1 MSTLSDSLVDLPEH
15 ILAHIT
21 GERRRRLVEYLLRWG
36 EPAAALRALDAWLAI
51 QPHLATLREAR
62 ARVLTELD
70 RAADA
75 LAALDAIDAER
86 GMSESRRALRA
97 RTLAAHGR
105 WDEAH
110 TLLADRP
117 TDIASLRLRAE
128 LFRRQGHFASAAE
141 CYARAA
147 DLMPDGSVPIRGL
160 AELSLAQGDAARAR
174 ALLLDR
180 RTRLPNP
187 DGSIGEEPLATA
199 DLVLLRQAAERLND
213 AAALADLDA
222 QLQARRDQE
231 RNALCAEIG
240 LDTEE
245 DKEMLR
251 QGDHEIGN
259 EGALPVSLSPSLPV
273 SPEPEL
279 PPEALIALRE
289 HFGYESFRPGQ
300 AEAIA
305 RVLRGE
311 STLAV
316 LPTGAGKSLTYQL
329 PALLLDGAMLVLS
342 PLIALMKDQ
351 IDNLPPAL
359 AAHATTI
366 HSALDGGEVA
376 ARLRGVAEGRYK
388 LIYVAPERL
397 RQQSFVH
404 ALRRAGVAR
413 VVVDEAHCVSL
424 WGISFR
430 PDYLF
435 IRRALEAMGAPPV
448 LALTATATPDT
459 EAEIKAHLAADR
471 PIREGREGR
480 EELRTANHPE
490 GTRPRTGT
498 PNPELRTPNSE
509 PRTTDYGRSA
519 SLSDGFADSSLKP
532 SSSHPTRDFADQD
545 MLTIRTSIF
554 RPNLRFEVLHVANK
568 REKAG
573 AVVELCRAIEGPV
586 LVYARSRDACEQLAA
601 RLRDHGVAAEHYH
614 AQVADRHGAQDRFMR
629 GATRV
634 LAATVAFGMGVD
646 KADVRA
652 IVHYN
657 LPQSIEAYYQEAG
670 RAGRDGFPARCILLY
685 AAADKGQLTTWLRE
699 ELLSK
704 DYLRQVYRALRV
716 RLRDSWG
723 VIAIDDLR
731 RDLREEDETRL
742 RVALGLLERVG
753 LVARHFD
760 LPRAATLLLRQLPH
774 ENDGAGA
781 EDAFGA
787 FASLARLRLGQP
799 LDVDLLDLA
808 ASAGCAPDELE
819 SHLLRWHDQGLLR
832 YDGSARD
839 ALLHLPP
846 APADAGS
853 RIDALLAE
861 YATRQDERI
870 DAIAA
875 YARRASC
882 RHRSIAAHFGERL
895 ARCGSSCDICAPSST
910 TDHRPPTTT
919 SRQKAMS
926 GRPSVAAHRSNRPPV
941 AARQPTTR
949 DIDTTILT
957 CLARLPFQVGRSGL
971 GKVLKG
977 AASSPI
983 GPDRCPD
990 YAALGDMTLTAIE
1003 AAIEQLV
1010 ERGYLARRLHGRM
1023 PLLDLTDRGAA
1034 ILSEDVVQ

>member
-1 MSTLSDSLVDLPEH
+1 MSISSDNLVHLPSH

-21 GERRRRLVEYLLRWG
+21 GERRRRLAEYLLRWG
-36 EPAAALRALDAWLAI
+36 EPAAALRALDIWLAA

-62 ARVLTELD
+62 ARVLIELD

-75 LAALDAIDAER
+75 LAALDTIDAER

-97 RTLAAHGR
+97 RALATLGR

-110 TLLADRP
+110 SLLADRP
-117 TDIASLRLRAE
+117 DDIASLRLRAE
-128 LFRRQGHFASAAE
+128 LFRRQGIFAAAAE

-147 DLMPDGSVPIRGL
+147 DLMPEGSAPVRGL
-160 AELSLAQGDAARAR
+160 AELALAQGDAGRAR
-174 ALLLDR
+174 ALLHDR
-180 RTRLPNP
+180 RARLPNW
-187 DGSIGEEPLATA
+187 DGSQGDEPLATA
-199 DLVLLRQAAERLND
+199 DLVLLRQAAARLGD
-213 AAALADLDA
+213 AGAAADLDA
-222 QLQARRDQE
+222 QLRARRDQE
-231 RNALCAEIG
+231 RAALCAEIG
-240 LDTEE
+240 LDPEVEPRTTQRVPDREP
-245 DKEMLR
+245 
-251 QGDHEIGN
+251 
-259 EGALPVSLSPSLPV
+259 GALWANKEQSTELQAAKDNGQIEELLLPDEV
-273 SPEPEL
+273 W
-279 PPEALIALRE
+279 ATLRE

-300 AEAIA
+300 AEVIA

-311 STLAV
+311 SALAV

-329 PALLLDGAMLVLS
+329 PALLLDGATLVLS

-351 IDNLPPAL
+351 LDNLPPAL
-359 AAHATTI
+359 AARATTI

-435 IRRALEAMGAPPV
+435 IRHALEALGAPPV

-459 EAEIKAHLAADR
+459 EAEIRAHLA
-471 PIREGREGR
+471 PQIVIHEEHEGPHPPTLSPTPGR
-480 EELRTANHPE
+480 
-490 GTRPRTGT
+490 GGVFG
-498 PNPELRTPNSE
+498 S
-509 PRTTDYGRSA
+509 
-519 SLSDGFADSSLKP
+519 P
-532 SSSHPTRDFADQD
+532 SSRVGGGLAGGWGKKSLPFMNREMT
-545 MLTIRTSIF
+545 TIRTSIF
-554 RPNLRFEVLHVANK
+554 RPNLRFEVRHVANK
-568 REKAG
+568 REKAA

-586 LVYARSRDACEQLAA
+586 VVYARSREACEELAA

-614 AQVADRHGAQDRFMR
+614 ALVSDRHGVQDRFMR

-657 LPQSIEAYYQEAG
+657 LPQSVEAYYQEAG
-670 RAGRDGFPARCILLY
+670 RAGRDGLPARCILLY
-685 AAADKGQLTTWLRE
+685 AAADKGQLTAWLRE
-699 ELLSK
+699 EMLSK
-704 DYLRQVYRALRV
+704 DYLRQVYRSLRT

-723 VIAIDDLR
+723 VVAIDDLR
-731 RDLREEDETRL
+731 RELREEDETRM

-753 LVARHFD
+753 LIARHFD
-760 LPRAATLLLRQLPH
+760 LPRAATLLLRHLPLGG
-774 ENDGAGA
+774 DGAAGD
-781 EDAFGA
+781 EAFRS
-787 FASLARLRLGQP
+787 FVSLARLRPGQP

-808 ASAGCAPDELE
+808 DRDGCAPDALELR
-819 SHLLRWHDQGLLR
+819 LLHWHDQGLLR

-839 ALLHLPP
+839 ALLHLLP

-853 RIDALLAE
+853 RLDALLAE
-861 YATRQDERI
+861 YATRQDARI

-882 RHRSIAAHFGERL
+882 RHRAIAAHFGERL
-895 ARCGSSCDICAPSST
+895 ARCGSSCDMCAPTENHPQGPRPRTKSQVANRKSQVARSLRPAT
-910 TDHRPPTTT
+910 YDLRPATRNTD
-919 SRQKAMS
+919 SA
-926 GRPSVAAHRSNRPPV
+926 
-941 AARQPTTR
+941 
-949 DIDTTILT
+949 ILT
-957 CLARLPFQVGRSGL
+957 CLAHLPFPVGRSGL
-971 GKVLKG
+971 AKVLKG

-983 GPDRCPD
+983 GPERCPE
-990 YAALGDMTLTAIE
+990 YAALNDMTLAAIE

-1010 ERGYLARRLHGRM
+1010 ERGYLARHLRGHM
-1023 PLLDLTDRGAA
+1023 PLLALTDRGAA
-1034 ILSEDVVQ
+1034 IMAEDVVQ